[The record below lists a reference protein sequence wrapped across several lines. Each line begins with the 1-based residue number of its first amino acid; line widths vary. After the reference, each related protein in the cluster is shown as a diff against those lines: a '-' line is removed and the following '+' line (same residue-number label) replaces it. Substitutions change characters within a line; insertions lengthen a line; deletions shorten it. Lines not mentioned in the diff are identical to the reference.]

1 MAVGRVAPH
10 YRSEKNPPPD
20 RNYIWRYCSTEV
32 WCETNEDCNVYDDC
46 IRKSLDH
53 DPGYVGC
60 GVDIFEYHT
69 CWTWAIIYTK
79 FSTYIPYTKDVL
91 LAEELIEIVYTKLYT
106 SSTTCA
112 ACKNTSLTGSLFNS
126 QCFAR

>member
-1 MAVGRVAPH
+1 MLKLTATVLLIFISMAVGRVAPH

-69 CWTWAIIYTK
+69 CWTWAPVDP
-79 FSTYIPYTKDVL
+79 S
-91 LAEELIEIVYTKLYT
+91 
-106 SSTTCA
+106 
-112 ACKNTSLTGSLFNS
+112 
-126 QCFAR
+126 